1 VPPQRLAPLVDV
13 RRDADRPRLPGHRA
27 LNRLTDPPGG
37 VGRELEALPP
47 VELLDR
53 AVQPDH
59 AVLDQVAER
68 HAVAAVLLGDVDD
81 EAEVR
86 VDHPLLR
93 SAIAPLDALSERDF
107 LRRGEQ
113 RVAADLVQE
122 ELERI
127 CRRGQGVSLDARVGS
142 LELVFRVFE
151 EGLNFWVLQGG
162 TDGESFLDVGWT
174 ERLRRRG
181 GKADTPLAS
190 NL

>member
-1 VPPQRLAPLVDV
+1 
-13 RRDADRPRLPGHRA
+13 
-27 LNRLTDPPGG
+27 
-37 VGRELEALPP
+37 
-47 VELLDR
+47 
-53 AVQPDH
+53 
-59 AVLDQVAER
+59 
-68 HAVAAVLLGDVDD
+68 VDD